1 MMAEQTTAEAL
12 NGVAEFAELSGYM
25 NDPEFTQALEM
36 IVKVMANPDIP
47 PHKARSLIVWCEAM
61 SAKFGMLASYYA
73 HIKRDDRAKK
83 NMYFTG
89 KESMQRLAD
98 SLKYVFK

>member
-1 MMAEQTTAEAL
+1 MTEQTTAEIL
-12 NGVAEFAELSGYM
+12 NDVAGFAEVAGYM
-25 NDPEFTQALEM
+25 DDPEFTKALEM

-47 PHKARSLIVWCEAM
+47 PHKARSLIVWCDALA
-61 SAKFGMLASYYA
+61 AKFSMLASYYA

-89 KESMQRLAD
+89 KDVMQRMSDA
-98 SLKYVFK
+98 LKYIFK

>member
-1 MMAEQTTAEAL
+1 MTDQTTAEIL
-12 NGVAEFAELSGYM
+12 NEVAGFAEVAGYM
-25 NDPEFTQALEM
+25 DDPEFTKALEM

-47 PHKARSLIVWCEAM
+47 PHKARSLIVWCDALA
-61 SAKFGMLASYYA
+61 SKFAMLASYYA

-89 KESMQRLAD
+89 KESMQRMSDA
-98 SLKYVFK
+98 LKYILK

>member
-1 MMAEQTTAEAL
+1 MTEETTAEAL

-25 NDPEFTQALEM
+25 DDPEFTKALEM

-47 PHKARSLIVWCEAM
+47 PHKARSLIVWCDALA
-61 SAKFGMLASYYA
+61 AKFAMLASFHA
-73 HIKRDDRAKK
+73 HVDKSDRAKK

-89 KESMQRLAD
+89 KESMQRMSDA
-98 SLKYVFK
+98 LKYIFK